1 MILVNSICFI
11 EYCFNFW
18 ILCFKMLVKYCIM
31 IYIVLIYI
39 GLWEMLLILKY
50 KIFDVEKKYIF
61 NLFCLMYLELSFL
74 KF

>member
-1 MILVNSICFI
+1 MILINSICFI

-39 GLWEMLLILKY
+39 GLWEILLILKY
-50 KIFDVEKKYIF
+50 KIFVMVIRCRKEIYI
-61 NLFCLMYLELSFL
+61 
-74 KF
+74 